1 MILEGSKVQLKPIT
15 KEDTPW
21 IVRWRNTES
30 VRKNFIFQDKFT
42 DEMHNHWM
50 DTKVKSGQVV
60 QFIII
65 EKEGQKPVGSVYLRD
80 VDKMNR
86 KAEFGIFI
94 GEESARKKGI
104 GTESAQ
110 LICEYGFRQLGLHK
124 IMLRVFADNRQA
136 VRSYEKAG
144 FCEEA
149 LLRDEICQNG
159 VFRDLILMAK
169 FEHIQ
174 SQEKRNDAE
183 ANSR

>member
-94 GEESARKKGI
+94 GEDSARKKGI
-104 GTESAQ
+104 GTESA
-110 LICEYGFRQLGLHK
+110 
-124 IMLRVFADNRQA
+124 
-136 VRSYEKAG
+136 
-144 FCEEA
+144 
-149 LLRDEICQNG
+149 
-159 VFRDLILMAK
+159 
-169 FEHIQ
+169 
-174 SQEKRNDAE
+174 
-183 ANSR
+183 

>member
-65 EKEGQKPVGSVYLRD
+65 EKRD
-80 VDKMNR
+80 RSQLDL
-86 KAEFGIFI
+86 FI
-94 GEESARKKGI
+94 SGM
-104 GTESAQ
+104 
-110 LICEYGFRQLGLHK
+110 LIK
-124 IMLRVFADNRQA
+124 
-136 VRSYEKAG
+136 
-144 FCEEA
+144 
-149 LLRDEICQNG
+149 
-159 VFRDLILMAK
+159 
-169 FEHIQ
+169 
-174 SQEKRNDAE
+174 
-183 ANSR
+183 